1 MKIAPATFA
10 QPWQGVQWLGPSLI
24 TPAMIIAFLWTAVGF
39 AMVVIGA
46 GLSAIPRD
54 VLEAARTDG
63 ASELQVFRRVTVP
76 LLMPVLTVVFVTQM
90 IGVLK
95 IFDIIYATAP
105 GSVTNDATTLAFEMW
120 RRSFLGENAFGIGA
134 AIASFLMLLFVP
146 FLIYQVR
153 SQRKN
158 N

>member
-1 MKIAPATFA
+1 
-10 QPWQGVQWLGPSLI
+10 
-24 TPAMIIAFLWTAVGF
+24 
-39 AMVVIGA
+39 
-46 GLSAIPRD
+46 
-54 VLEAARTDG
+54 
-63 ASELQVFRRVTVP
+63 VTVP

-105 GSVTNDATTLAFEMW
+105 GSVINNATTLTFEMW

-158 N
+158 L

>member
-1 MKIAPATFA
+1 
-10 QPWQGVQWLGPSLI
+10 
-24 TPAMIIAFLWTAVGF
+24 
-39 AMVVIGA
+39 MVVIGA

-63 ASELQVFRRVTVP
+63 ATELQLFRRVTIP
-76 LLMPVLTVVFVTQM
+76 LLMPVLTVVFVTEM

-95 IFDIIYATAP
+95 IFDIIYAIAP
-105 GSVTNDATTLAFEMW
+105 GSVINDATTLAYEMW
-120 RRSFLGENAFGIGA
+120 RRSFQGQNAFGFGA
-134 AIASFLMLLFVP
+134 AIATFLMVLFLP

-153 SQRKN
+153 SQRAN